1 MKLNE
6 EQQRAVED
14 FSTDLLVMAGAGTGK
29 TRVLTQK
36 YLHLLQTR
44 RCEVPQIV
52 AVTFTNKAAAEM
64 RDRIR
69 KEMKTIYHKSTGSE
83 REYWSRQ
90 VELLEVAAK
99 ITTIHGLCLA
109 LLRQHPVEAGIDP
122 QGKILDEGE
131 EYLFKAKAA
140 KSALSAL
147 LATDEEGY
155 NLPVVLALGSHFF
168 LEQLP
173 ALYTTLKE
181 AGVEVEKL
189 TASAPDEDLHRK
201 LTAAKKNLKSALFH
215 LEQQAGAVRLTPR
228 AQDLLAALF
237 AQWPSYQE
245 ELEKMERLTEEGL
258 KTLTDLL
265 GFLPKNLNKQL
276 RPAIDDVHDQVE
288 AVRTAL
294 VSQEAAVQKPVIVA
308 FLRLFDQE
316 YSSLKQLEGKLDFT
330 DQLCLVRKM
339 LRTHPA
345 IAQEYQK
352 RFAYFMV
359 DEFQDTNSLQWEII
373 QLLCGEGHREGR
385 LFLVGDLKQSIY
397 RFRGAEVEI
406 MTGLAA
412 SKLGSDGQVLV
423 LAKNYRTKAV
433 VAAVINHL
441 CRAIFAS
448 EAFPYHPLVP
458 AVNANGDRE
467 TGDGETGV
475 EILLANAD
483 EPLLLAARIRQLV
496 EGGEVLIQ
504 DGKATRAVQYGDVAL
519 LFRTKTHLK
528 AFEDAFRVQGIPY
541 QVTAGVGF
549 YARQEIQD
557 QLNLLRLVECPD
569 DALALAGVLR
579 SPFCQVSDRALFWLA
594 HPDGLTKGFFTGEK
608 AADYPAEIPTAERR
622 RLARFRQF
630 ITALSQNAHLLSIPE
645 ILRTA
650 WEGTGY
656 LATVAALPEGERCLA
671 NLEKLILRAEDF
683 AAKGYSGLRDFVA
696 FLRHLSTL
704 EVREGEAAVPQGDG
718 NYVQMMTVHAA
729 KGLEFPVVVI
739 PELDREFNL
748 SSRTTIAYHKEWGLV
763 HKVKDPNGSWLDT
776 EATMELKTVEKR
788 AEISE
793 LKRLFYVALTRARD
807 YLLLSATAKEVKAET
822 IDEGRSWL
830 DWLELVVPG
839 IISAE
844 EGLVYLDKQPIKLT
858 RSVTVTAPLGLVF
871 DQQKAGVEE
880 IASTLELPVTTQKM
894 TTRRLSLTPLL
905 TFQECPRR
913 FFWQHRLGSDPA
925 TVPAPLASPEEK
937 VTTNY
942 SLLLG
947 EVFHRLI
954 SGPTLSMEA
963 AGIALE
969 GWFQG
974 LPPGERQAAFD
985 QVKLM
990 YHNYLASPFLPEN
1003 GVRVENELPFVL
1015 ALQSVII
1022 KGVIDRVLFYPDG
1035 RIVVVDFK
1043 TNRRL
1048 PPPGKIRDRYY
1059 FQVYLY
1065 ALAIREI
1072 YQQLPAEGWI
1082 YFVRPDLK
1090 LPCSLTEKNLGAT
1103 EEQIRKTVDY
1113 ITTHDH
1119 PEDYPPGEDCEFCPF
1134 TPWCKEAVS
1143 SSQ

>member
-6 EQQRAVED
+6 EQQRAVEE

-29 TRVLTQK
+29 TRVLTEK
-36 YLHLLQTR
+36 YLYLLQTR
-44 RCEVPQIV
+44 KCEVPQIV

-69 KEMKTIYHKSTGSE
+69 TELKAIYQKSAGPE

-140 KSALSAL
+140 KAALSAL
-147 LATDEEGY
+147 LAADEDGS
-155 NLPVVLALGSHFF
+155 NLSVVLGLGSHFF

-173 ALYTTLKE
+173 ALYCTLKE
-181 AGVEVEKL
+181 AGVEIEKL
-189 TASAPDEDLHRK
+189 TPSASEGGFHQK
-201 LTAAKKNLKSALFH
+201 LAAAKKSLKSALFH
-215 LEQQAGAVRLTPR
+215 LKQQAGAVRLTPR
-228 AQDLLAALF
+228 AQELLTALF
-237 AQWPSYQE
+237 DQWPLLEE
-245 ELEKMERLTEEGL
+245 ELQKLERLTEDEVQI
-258 KTLTDLL
+258 LTDLL
-265 GFLPKNLNKQL
+265 GYLPRNLNKQL
-276 RPAIDDVHDQVE
+276 RPAIDEVHEQVE
-288 AVRTAL
+288 AVKMAL
-294 VSQEAAVQKPVIVA
+294 VSQEAAVQKPVIIA
-308 FLRLFDQE
+308 FLRLFDRE
-316 YSSLKQLEGKLDFT
+316 YSRLKQLEGKLDFT
-330 DQLCLVRKM
+330 DQLFLVRKM
-339 LRTHPA
+339 LRAHPA
-345 IAQEYQK
+345 IVQEYQR

-373 QLLCGEGHREGR
+373 QLLCGEGHRAGR

-406 MTGLAA
+406 MTNLAA
-412 SKLGSDGQVLV
+412 GKIGADGQVLV
-423 LAKNYRTKAV
+423 LAKNYRTKAA

-458 AVNANGDRE
+458 AAKANGDRE
-467 TGDGETGV
+467 TGNRETGV
-475 EILLANAD
+475 EILLADED

-496 EGGEVLIQ
+496 EGGEILIR
-504 DGKATRAVQYGDVAL
+504 DGKTTRAVQYGDVAL

-528 AFEDAFRVQGIPY
+528 AFEEAFRAQGIPY

-579 SPFCQVSDRALFWLA
+579 SPFCQVSDQALFWLG
-594 HPDGLTKGFFTGEK
+594 HPDGLTKGFFAGGK
-608 AADYPAEIPTAERR
+608 AAAYPPEIPAAERR
-622 RLARFRQF
+622 RLARLHQF
-630 ITALSQNAHLLSIPE
+630 LVVLSQNAHLLSIPE
-645 ILRTA
+645 ILRAA
-650 WEGTGY
+650 WVETGY
-656 LATVAALPEGERCLA
+656 LAAVAALPEGERCLA

-696 FLRHLSTL
+696 FLRHLSTM
-704 EVREGEAAVPQGDG
+704 EVREGEAAVVQGNG

-748 SSRTTIAYHKEWGLV
+748 SFRSTIAYHKNWGLV

-776 EATMELKTVEKR
+776 EATAELKNVEKR

-807 YLLLSATAKEVKAET
+807 YLLLSATAKETKAET

-830 DWLELVVPG
+830 DWLELVWPG
-839 IISAE
+839 LIIAE
-844 EGLVYLDKQPIKLT
+844 EGLLSVDHHFIKLT
-858 RSVTVTAPLGLVF
+858 RSVPMTVQPGLVL

-880 IASTLELPVTTQKM
+880 IASALELPNTAQKK

-925 TVPAPLASPEEK
+925 TVPAPHDPTAEK
-937 VTTNY
+937 IATNY

-954 SGPTLSMEA
+954 AMPPLSMAEA
-963 AGIALE
+963 ESALA
-969 GWFQG
+969 GWFQA
-974 LPPGERQAAFD
+974 LPPEERQAAVA

-990 YHNYLASPFLPEN
+990 YHNYLASPFLPEK

-1015 ALQSVII
+1015 ALQNVII

-1072 YQQLPAEGWI
+1072 FQQVPAEAWI

-1103 EEQIRKTVDY
+1103 EEQIGKTVDY

-1119 PEDYPPGEDCEFCPF
+1119 PADYPPGEDCEFCPF
-1134 TPWCKEAVS
+1134 VPWCKDVVS
-1143 SSQ
+1143 SS

>member
-1 MKLNE
+1 MQLNE
-6 EQQRAVED
+6 EQRRAVED

-69 KEMKTIYHKSTGSE
+69 KAMVAIYHQSTGAE

-90 VELLEVAAK
+90 VELLEAAAK
-99 ITTIHGLCLA
+99 ITTIHGLCLG
-109 LLRQHPVEAGIDP
+109 LLKQHPVEAGIDP

-140 KSALSAL
+140 KTALSAL
-147 LATDEEGY
+147 LAADDDGF
-155 NLPVVLALGSHFF
+155 NLSVVLALGTHFF

-173 ALYTTLKE
+173 TLYSTLKE

-189 TASAPDEDLHRK
+189 APSAPEGEFDRK
-201 LTAAKKNLKSALFH
+201 LAAAKKELTSALFH
-215 LEQQAGAVRLTPR
+215 LQQQAGTVRLTPR
-228 AQDLLAALF
+228 AQELLTTLF
-237 AQWPSYQE
+237 AQWPAYRE
-245 ELEKMERLTEEGL
+245 ALAKTDRLDETGAKILAELV
-258 KTLTDLL
+258 

-276 RPAIDDVHDQVE
+276 RSAIDTVHDQVE
-288 AVRTAL
+288 AVRKAL
-294 VSQEAAVQKPVIVA
+294 ASREAAAQKPVILA

-316 YSSLKQLEGKLDFT
+316 YSRLKQMEGKLDFT
-330 DQLCLVRKM
+330 DQLFLVREM

-406 MTGLAA
+406 MTALANA
-412 SKLGSDGQVLV
+412 KREGDGQVLV
-423 LAKNYRTKAV
+423 LAKNYRTKATI
-433 VAAVINHL
+433 AAVINHL
-441 CRAIFAS
+441 CRTVFAS
-448 EAFPYHPLVP
+448 EGFPYHPLVP
-458 AVNANGDRE
+458 AGEEE
-467 TGDGETGV
+467 TRETGV
-475 EILLANAD
+475 EILLADED
-483 EPLLLAARIRQLV
+483 EPALLAARIKQLV
-496 EGGEVLIQ
+496 EEGTLQVRN
-504 DGKATRAVQYGDVAL
+504 GKISRAAQYGDVAL
-519 LFRTKTHLK
+519 LFRTKTRIK
-528 AFEDAFRVQGIPY
+528 AYEDAFRAQGIPY

-579 SPFCQVSDRALFWLA
+579 SPFCQVSDRGLFWLA
-594 HPDGLTKGFFTGEK
+594 HPDGLTKGFWAGEE
-608 AADYPAEIPTAERR
+608 AAAYPREIPAPERQ

-630 ITALSQNAHLLSIPE
+630 LAALGQNAHLLTIPE
-645 ILRTA
+645 ILRAA
-650 WEGTGY
+650 WSETGY

-696 FLRHLSTL
+696 FFRHLSTL
-704 EVREGEAAVPQGDG
+704 EVREGEATVPQGEG
-718 NYVQMMTVHAA
+718 NFVQMMTVHAA
-729 KGLEFPVVVI
+729 KGLEFPVVVL

-748 SSRTTIAYHKEWGLV
+748 SARTTVAYHKEYGLV
-763 HKVKDPNGSWLDT
+763 HKIKDPSGSWLET
-776 EATMELKTVEKR
+776 EATAQLKAVEKR

-793 LKRLFYVALTRARD
+793 LKRLFYVGLTRARD
-807 YLLLSATAKEVKAET
+807 YLLLSATVKEVKAKS
-822 IDEGRSWL
+822 IDEGCSWL
-830 DWLELVVPG
+830 DWLALVWPG
-839 IISAE
+839 LTTAE
-844 EGLVYLDKQPIKLT
+844 EGLHLLADHPVKLT
-858 RSVTVTAPLGLVF
+858 RSVPVAVQAGLAL
-871 DQQKAGVEE
+871 DQQRAQTEE
-880 IASTLELPVTTQKM
+880 IAATLELPVTAQKM

-913 FFWQHRLGSDPA
+913 FYWQHRLGSDPT
-925 TVPAPLASPEEK
+925 TVPVPPGSPGEK
-937 VTTNY
+937 VVTNY

-954 SGPTLSMEA
+954 SGPALNKAEA
-963 AGIALE
+963 ESALA
-969 GWFQG
+969 GWFHA
-974 LPPGERQAAFD
+974 LPAEERQAAFT
-985 QVKLM
+985 QVNLM
-990 YHNYLASPFLPEN
+990 YQNYLASPFLPET

-1015 ALQSVII
+1015 ALQNVII
-1022 KGVIDRVLFYPDG
+1022 KGVIDRILFYPDG

-1065 ALAIREI
+1065 ALAIRDI
-1072 YQQLPAEGWI
+1072 YRRLPDEGWI
-1082 YFVRPDLK
+1082 YFVRPNLK
-1090 LPCSLTEKNLGAT
+1090 LPCPLTEKNLGAT
-1103 EEQIRKTVDY
+1103 EEQILKTVEY
-1113 ITTHDH
+1113 ITTHDD
-1119 PEDYPPGEDCEFCPF
+1119 PADYPPGEDCEFCPF

-1143 SSQ
+1143 SSW